1 MGYREDGNF
10 GFIDSYPISSG
21 ITNPS
26 FTYPTRSIR
35 FLEAQAAIDGVKDS
49 YKIFRGYIRNLDQP
63 ALGAEFPVS
72 KCKFQFNPQE
82 IRQDVSMREDVYS
95 SLLQTPEQLTQ
106 PIGGQ
111 TSFSFDLVFDRSMEL
126 ASGKTMS
133 SEFGQGYNV
142 VSNVLGQSMENDVY
156 EIGVLADLRVFYSVI
171 GQGFSK
177 EMLAFQMASLK
188 KNYETGLANS
198 ASAGS
203 PNPEILYD
211 DTKLAD
217 VMSANY
223 GNAAFLMPNP
233 VRVLFSSLFMVDGFV
248 TATSVQF
255 LKFNTNMVPMQCKI
269 TVSMNAMY
277 IGFAKQETF
286 LTKNLEDAAA
296 AQRIADAEDAAA
308 KLELA
313 TALTQTLD
321 KFKVAFST
329 RVTNNVVTWD
339 NTEASSDLR
348 APAWLFG
355 VKEANYGVDVNGNGS
370 TSGTNFKKCA
380 FAGFPSV
387 EPVEGGST
395 NNNAGDPTREGQ
407 DKDAILTLYEEGTN
421 PTITYNWT
429 LKIYGPGR
437 GSTAT
442 ISEATARAARRDKT
456 YLANTTFKL
465 MGLYAASE
473 TASSKEEWGS
483 GTSGDGS
490 KKERIRRRS
499 YDSGDLPE
507 NTADKS
513 YSTDG
518 ASDDDIPDSF
528 KNSYYIVEI
537 EITVSAKASTATE
550 SVQSRTTSFVIG
562 GEQQIGEHKFALSWQ
577 SNANQTVIIVG

>member
-21 ITNPS
+21 ITNPN

-126 ASGKTMS
+126 AKGGPGALAVDRNANVLEST
-133 SEFGQGYNV
+133 SEF
-142 VSNVLGQSMENDVY
+142 DVY
-156 EIGVLADLRVFYSVI
+156 DIGILADLRVFYSVI

-188 KNYETGLANS
+188 KNYETNLANN

-203 PNPEILYD
+203 PDPEILYD

-277 IGFAKQETF
+277 IGFAKQDTF

-296 AQRIADAEDAAA
+296 AQQAADAEAAAA

-339 NTEASSDLR
+339 NTRASSDLR

-355 VKEANYGVDVNGNGS
+355 VKESDYGVDINGNGS
-370 TSGTNFKKCA
+370 TSNTNFKKCA

-421 PTITYNWT
+421 PTIAYNWT

-437 GSTAT
+437 GSTTT
-442 ISEATARAARRDKT
+442 ISEATARAALRDKT

-507 NTADKS
+507 NTAEKS
-513 YSTDG
+513 YSVDG

-550 SVQSRTTSFVIG
+550 SVQSRTTSFVVG
-562 GEQQIGEHKFALSWQ
+562 GEEQIGEHKFALSWQ
-577 SNANQTVIIVG
+577 SNANQSVIIVG

>member
-21 ITNPS
+21 ITNPN
-26 FTYPTRSIR
+26 FTYPTRGIR

-49 YKIFRGYIRNLDQP
+49 YKIFRGYIRNLNQP
-63 ALGAEFPVS
+63 ALGPEFPVS

-82 IRQDVSMREDVYS
+82 IRQDVAMREDVYS

-126 ASGKTMS
+126 AKGGPGALAVDRNADIFGET
-133 SEFGQGYNV
+133 SEF
-142 VSNVLGQSMENDVY
+142 DVY
-156 EIGVLADLRVFYSVI
+156 DIGILADLRVFYSVI

-188 KNYETGLANS
+188 KNYETVLSEN

-203 PNPEILYD
+203 PAPEILYD
-211 DTKLAD
+211 DTKLTQ
-217 VMSANY
+217 VMEANY

-233 VRVLFSSLFMVDGFV
+233 VRVLFSSLFMVDGFI

-277 IGFAKQETF
+277 IGFAKQDTF

-296 AQRIADAEDAAA
+296 AQRIADEQAAA
-308 KLELA
+308 EKSELA
-313 TALTQTLD
+313 NSLTKTMNQ
-321 KFKVAFST
+321 FKVAFST
-329 RVTNNVVTWD
+329 RLTNNVVNWD
-339 NTEASSDLR
+339 STRASSDLR

-355 VKEANYGVDVNGNGS
+355 VKEANYGVDVNGDGS
-370 TSGTNFKKCA
+370 TSNTNFKKCA
-380 FAGFPSV
+380 FVGFPSV
-387 EPVEGGST
+387 KPKEGGS
-395 NNNAGDPTREGQ
+395 NKNDAGDVTREGK
-407 DKDAILTLYEEGTN
+407 DEDAILTLYEEGTN

-429 LKIYGPGR
+429 LKIYGPGA
-437 GSTAT
+437 GSTT
-442 ISEATARAARRDKT
+442 TLSEATAKAALKDKT
-456 YLANTTFKL
+456 HLGSYNFTTQPFQL
-465 MGLYAASE
+465 MGLYTTSE
-473 TASSKEEWGS
+473 TASSKEEWGF

-499 YDSGDLPE
+499 YDAGDGLPE
-507 NTADKS
+507 NTAPKA
-513 YSTDG
+513 YSTVG
-518 ASDDDIPDSF
+518 ASDDDIPNSF

-550 SVQSRTTSFVIG
+550 TVQSDTRSFVIG
-562 GEQQIGEHKFALSWQ
+562 GEEQIGEYIFLLKWQ
-577 SNANQTVIIVG
+577 ERGR

>member
-21 ITNPS
+21 ITNPN

-126 ASGKTMS
+126 AKGGPGALAVDRNANVLEST
-133 SEFGQGYNV
+133 SEF
-142 VSNVLGQSMENDVY
+142 DVY
-156 EIGVLADLRVFYSVI
+156 DIGILADLRVFYSVI

-188 KNYETGLANS
+188 KNYETSLANN

-203 PNPEILYD
+203 PDPEILYD

-277 IGFAKQETF
+277 IGFAKQDTF

-296 AQRIADAEDAAA
+296 AQQAADAEAAAA

-321 KFKVAFST
+321 QFKVAFST
-329 RVTNNVVTWD
+329 RLTNNTVNWD
-339 NTEASSDLR
+339 SPEASSDLR

-355 VKEANYGVDVNGNGS
+355 VKEANYGVDVSGNGS
-370 TSGTNFKKCA
+370 TASTNFRKCA
-380 FAGFPSV
+380 FVGFPSV
-387 EPVEGGST
+387 KPAEGGSN
-395 NNNAGDPTREGQ
+395 NNNAGEVNREGQ
-407 DKDAILTLYEEGTN
+407 DEDAILTLYEEGTN
-421 PTITYNWT
+421 PTITYSWT
-429 LKIYGPGR
+429 LKVYGPGA
-437 GSTAT
+437 GSTET
-442 ISEATARAARRDKT
+442 ISEATARAALRDKT
-456 YLANTTFKL
+456 YSGANQTFKL

-499 YDSGDLPE
+499 YDAGDLPE
-507 NTADKS
+507 NTAPKA
-513 YSTDG
+513 YSTVG
-518 ASDDDIPDSF
+518 AGGDDIADSF

-562 GEQQIGEHKFALSWQ
+562 GEEQIGEHKFALSWQ
-577 SNANQTVIIVG
+577 SNANQSVIIVG